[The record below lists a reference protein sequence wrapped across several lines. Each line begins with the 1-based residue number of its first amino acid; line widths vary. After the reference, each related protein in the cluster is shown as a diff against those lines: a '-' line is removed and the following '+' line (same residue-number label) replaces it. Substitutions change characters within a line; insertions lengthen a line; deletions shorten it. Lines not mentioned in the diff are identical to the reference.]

1 MIVHIMINHRRRKY
15 MIMPCKQCS
24 DCCITQCHFGLKL
37 IVNVLSIIHMD
48 KTPGLFKLLELK
60 LPKNWHSHID
70 ASLSRQ
76 PLVKGERLMRYEVNA
91 VMIQAADH
99 IMCTHNIASNA
110 MQIYAVFT
118 TIGICMIDN
127 TLTINFKPKC
137 TVIYSVMSCTF
148 IRASAHLLW

>member
-1 MIVHIMINHRRRKY
+1 M
-15 MIMPCKQCS
+15 
-24 DCCITQCHFGLKL
+24 
-37 IVNVLSIIHMD
+37 
-48 KTPGLFKLLELK
+48 
-60 LPKNWHSHID
+60 
-70 ASLSRQ
+70 
-76 PLVKGERLMRYEVNA
+76 
-91 VMIQAADH
+91 MIQAADH

-148 IRASAHLLW
+148 IHACYGNPSLQLTCQSLETLKAE